1 VYGNATADS
10 DLRQRVDMLLGSLP
24 WHLATNVHGFSTEC
38 VGWSF
43 GIVIHDGDD
52 CIVCRLY
59 MFNKLGGKRV
69 KEERNRRRAKL
80 GHDSQED
87 VDPFSARAG
96 KIAFLCLG
104 YCIEYPIGFSPSIW
118 SFAKIAIGI
127 IKPFIPCSLD
137 MKSNSRKQLGSFQR
151 FCGILNQALRIGL
164 VLLLGCSDK
173 PPKFSMN
180 PVGATVQKPSDSVLP
195 RNVVSMPDTGGGKI
209 KRRNRHN
216 TSPPADSAQLREE
229 ATRSVDELVQNLPR
243 IPDALE
249 MKARIHLLL
258 GENDAAKQAWD
269 EALIHVPTY
278 VYAIYGLG
286 GIALRSG
293 DYDTAIALFKRAIPE
308 LPGNPDPSLD
318 LAEAYT
324 KLGRIDEAIAVLSAS
339 AKVNST
345 SATTFLQL
353 GQAYLTNKKF
363 EEAKSAFE
371 AALTISA
378 GLPRAQ
384 LGLGTALLRLG
395 NRAEAEKLLRAQQSR
410 RTAKNR
416 LPEVVF
422 LDEKNDISNRFELI
436 SRVYLEHGYPEKAE
450 EILGRSLVLDPT
462 NTNAGELLLKL
473 YQSLKLQ
480 SDSIDASKRLC
491 DMAPGNPAYQY
502 THGRLLQQNAEPA
515 LAAEA
520 FQRVVELAPEDPLG
534 YEALVRILITM
545 QKQLDRALEVAKQLV
560 KLRGNAMDNELL
572 GQAYAVNGD
581 LHQAKLHLEIAIKLD
596 PENQGYLTAMKYLTK
611 AIRELNE

>member
-1 VYGNATADS
+1 
-10 DLRQRVDMLLGSLP
+10 
-24 WHLATNVHGFSTEC
+24 
-38 VGWSF
+38 
-43 GIVIHDGDD
+43 
-52 CIVCRLY
+52 
-59 MFNKLGGKRV
+59 
-69 KEERNRRRAKL
+69 
-80 GHDSQED
+80 
-87 VDPFSARAG
+87 
-96 KIAFLCLG
+96 
-104 YCIEYPIGFSPSIW
+104 
-118 SFAKIAIGI
+118 
-127 IKPFIPCSLD
+127 
-137 MKSNSRKQLGSFQR
+137 MKSNSRKQLNAFQR

-173 PPKFSMN
+173 PPKVPMN
-180 PVGATVQKPSDSVLP
+180 PIGSTVQKPSEPVLP
-195 RNVVSMPDTGGGKI
+195 RNEVSMPDTGGGEI

-216 TSPPADSAQLREE
+216 TAPPVDSAQLREE
-229 ATRSVDELVQNLPR
+229 ATRSVDELVQNLPGT
-243 IPDALE
+243 PDALE
-249 MKARIHLLL
+249 MKARIYLLV
-258 GENDAAKQAWD
+258 GENDVAKQAW
-269 EALIHVPTY
+269 EESLKHVPTY

-293 DYDTAIALFKRAIPE
+293 DFDTAIELFKRAIPE

-318 LAEAYT
+318 LAEAYS

-339 AKVNST
+339 AKVNSK

-353 GQAYLTNKKF
+353 GQAYLTNRKF

-371 AALTISA
+371 TVLTISPC
-378 GLPRAQ
+378 LPRAQ

-395 NRAEAEKLLRAQQSR
+395 NRAEAEKLLRAQQSQ

-422 LDEKNDISNRFELI
+422 LDEKNDISKRFELI
-436 SRVYLEHGYPEKAE
+436 SRVYLEHGNHEKAE
-450 EILGRSLVLDPT
+450 EILRRSLVLDPT
-462 NTNAGELLLKL
+462 NTSAGELLLKL

-480 SDSIDASKRLC
+480 SDSIEASKQLC
-491 DMAPGNPAYQY
+491 EMAPGNPAYHY
-502 THGRLLQQNAEPA
+502 THGRLLQQNAESA

-545 QKQLDRALEVAKQLV
+545 QKQLDRALEYAKQLV

-581 LHQAKLHLEIAIKLD
+581 LQQAKLHLEIAIKLD
-596 PENQGYLTAMKYLTK
+596 PTNQGYLTAMRYLAK